1 MKSFITVNNLQ
12 IFEINKV
19 VLVYLCNASPY
30 FPSAPNP
37 TPYSYVNFLFSKRS
51 KKDWKYTENFLNG
64 YYENLLRDAV
74 NYINQSSVSV
84 FFIDSLW
91 MCFYLP
97 ARLCNFLS

>member
-37 TPYSYVNFLFSKRS
+37 TPYSHQTKV
-51 KKDWKYTENFLNG
+51 
-64 YYENLLRDAV
+64 
-74 NYINQSSVSV
+74 
-84 FFIDSLW
+84 
-91 MCFYLP
+91 
-97 ARLCNFLS
+97 